1 MYRRRQPTGRWGGWI
16 GWVGLAGLLCIVY
29 SWYLPQIQKNVALQA
44 QKIALEEK
52 LSRQEA
58 VNRALRKQISYLQ
71 ATNSWYIEKIAREQ
85 LGLARSGEAVV
96 SFFVP
101 AP

>member
-1 MYRRRQPTGRWGGWI
+1 MFQRRQATGRWGGWI
-16 GWVGLAGLLCIVY
+16 GWLGLVGLLCIVY
-29 SWYLPQIQKNVALQA
+29 SWYLPQIQRNAALQA
-44 QKIALEEK
+44 QKLALEEM
-52 LSRQEA
+52 LRQQEA
-58 VNRALRKQISYLQ
+58 TNRVLRKQITSLQ

-101 AP
+101 TP